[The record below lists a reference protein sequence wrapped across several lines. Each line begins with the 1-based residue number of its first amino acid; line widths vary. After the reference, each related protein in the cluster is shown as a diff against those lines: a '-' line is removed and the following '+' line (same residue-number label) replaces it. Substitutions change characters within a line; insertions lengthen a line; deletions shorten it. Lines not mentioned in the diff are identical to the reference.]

1 MERKVSRVES
11 FRTSLK
17 NQKQRLMAQK
27 QVCMMYYY
35 FNIEIFKIFV
45 NKINNSFSWQLQ
57 NSFGKLGI
65 GGKLK
70 EKEKKEEPKV
80 RDIYCL

>member
-1 MERKVSRVES
+1 
-11 FRTSLK
+11 
-17 NQKQRLMAQK
+17 
-27 QVCMMYYY
+27 MYL
-35 FNIEIFKIFV
+35 
-45 NKINNSFSWQLQ
+45 SSWQLQ

-80 RDIYCL
+80 RDIYRLQVDYR

>member
-1 MERKVSRVES
+1 
-11 FRTSLK
+11 LK
-17 NQKQRLMAQK
+17 
-27 QVCMMYYY
+27 Y
-35 FNIEIFKIFV
+35 FTFLLIKLITL
-45 NKINNSFSWQLQ
+45 FSWQLQ

-80 RDIYCL
+80 REIYCTGYRYTILDKVSYCTVGLVMGSGWVRGGHMQAG